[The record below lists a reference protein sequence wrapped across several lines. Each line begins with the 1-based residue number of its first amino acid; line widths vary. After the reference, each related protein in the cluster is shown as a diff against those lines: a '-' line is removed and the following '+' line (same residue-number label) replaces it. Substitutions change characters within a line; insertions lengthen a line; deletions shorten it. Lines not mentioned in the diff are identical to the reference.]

1 MWKRIAKGVA
11 LTALVPVV
19 FLAGVDAHQSGSIS
33 GARSGLTIIAPAS
46 AGGGWDAVA
55 RELQAVMRE
64 EGIVNNPQVVNIPG
78 AAGTIGLSQAMQ
90 MQGQDDVLLVTGTT
104 MVGGIEVNQLGQDL
118 TKTVPIRRLADD
130 YMVLAVPAES
140 PYQTLED
147 FTAAWQEDPGSVS
160 IGGGSLGGTEHVLSG
175 LMGQAAD
182 IDPADINYIAYSG
195 GGEILT
201 SMLSS
206 SIDAGISSYVE
217 FGSQIEAGSMRALA
231 ISSPE
236 PVPGV
241 DVETFHE
248 QELDLDLVN
257 WRGVVAP
264 PGVEGEA
271 LEELDAIISETTA
284 TDSWQEALE
293 RNQWTAEE
301 NSPADFAQ
309 FIEEETSRIRNVIEQ
324 AGL

>member
-90 MQGQDDVLLVTGTT
+90 MQGHDDVLLVTGTT

-118 TKTVPIRRLADD
+118 TETVPIRRLADD

-147 FTAAWQEDPGSVS
+147 FTSAWQEDPGSVS

-201 SMLSS
+201 SMLSN

-217 FGSQIEAGSMRALA
+217 FGSQIEAGSMRARA

-241 DVETFHE
+241 DVPTFHE
-248 QELDLDLVN
+248 QGLDLDLVN

-264 PGVEGEA
+264 PGVEGDA

-309 FIEEETSRIRNVIEQ
+309 FIDEETSRIRNVIEQ

>member
-90 MQGQDDVLLVTGTT
+90 MQGHDDVLLVTGTT

-118 TKTVPIRRLADD
+118 TETVPIRRLADD

-147 FTAAWQEDPGSVS
+147 FTSAWQEDPGSVS

-201 SMLSS
+201 SMLSN

-241 DVETFHE
+241 DVPTFHE
-248 QELDLDLVN
+248 QGLDLDLVN

-264 PGVEGEA
+264 PGVEGDA

-309 FIEEETSRIRNVIEQ
+309 FIDEETSRIRNVIEQ

>member
-90 MQGQDDVLLVTGTT
+90 MQGHDDVLLVTGTT

-118 TKTVPIRRLADD
+118 TETVPVRRLADD

-147 FTAAWQEDPGSVS
+147 FTSAWQEDPGSVS

-201 SMLSS
+201 SMLSD

-236 PVPGV
+236 PIPGV
-241 DVETFHE
+241 DVPTFHE
-248 QELDLDLVN
+248 QGLDLDLVN

-264 PGVEGEA
+264 PGVEGDA